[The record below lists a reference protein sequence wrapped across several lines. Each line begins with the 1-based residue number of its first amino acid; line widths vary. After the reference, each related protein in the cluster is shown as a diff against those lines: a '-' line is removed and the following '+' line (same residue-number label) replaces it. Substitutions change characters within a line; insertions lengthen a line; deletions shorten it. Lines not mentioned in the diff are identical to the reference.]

1 MKKYESP
8 VFFAETY
15 RFSSSIAKC
24 DIDAD
29 TTAPLTIVLGQTNMC
44 NGGTDGHVYGGH
56 NMKQGSIVENGIA
69 VSPATI
75 FNDGTS
81 NSGCWYDWD
90 GITNK
95 VAQTGDNFAA
105 SFYGNQANE
114 GKHSP
119 GYQGQSFLS

>member
-8 VFFAETY
+8 MFFAETY

-24 DIDAD
+24 DIDID
-29 TTAPLTIVLGQTNMC
+29 TTAPLSIILGQTSMC
-44 NGGTDGHVYGGH
+44 DGGADGHVYGGQ
-56 NMKQGSIVENGIA
+56 NQKKGSIVENGIA

-75 FNDGTS
+75 FNDGAS
-81 NSGCWYDWD
+81 SACWYDWD
-90 GITNK
+90 GRTNK

-114 GKHSP
+114 AKHAP
-119 GYQGQSFLS
+119 GYEGQTFLS